1 MMYVSTR
8 DPACEVSFEAAILAG
23 LAPDGGLYVPQSLP
37 LFSPHALER
46 LAGLSFA
53 EQAIEIHAQ
62 LSGNMVPELTTII
75 EDGYRQFRHP
85 NIAPLVEIE
94 RDQWVMELFHGPT
107 LAFKDHAMQFLVPLM
122 AHLLEREN
130 QSAFVL
136 CATSGDTGGAALGA
150 LSRVEALRAL
160 VLYPDGG
167 VSPFQERQMQSLS
180 SDTCR
185 AIPVSGSFDDCQ
197 RLVKGLLARADLTER
212 FNLTAVNSV
221 NWGRIAAQVVYYAH
235 AALKL
240 ARPGQPVNFAVPT
253 GNFGNA
259 YAGLIAKRMG
269 FAVGKIIV
277 ATNENDALVRA
288 EETGVFAPDTTVSTN
303 SPAMDIQAASNF
315 ERLVFDLSAT
325 PAEALEFSQTLMRH
339 GRAKLPDGVQD
350 ALKAE
355 LRFACVSQ
363 SATSERMRRLHASTG
378 YITDPHTAIGIEAAG
393 RHPAPGRQ
401 TVVLATAHP
410 AKFAETVDAA
420 IGGDNLS
427 KAFSSPSAH
436 PTRKHAT
443 IAPNANKVLAMIEAI
458 ISA

>member
-8 DPACEVSFEAAILAG
+8 DPTSEVSFEAAILAG
-23 LAPDGGLYVPQSLP
+23 LAPDGGLYVPNSLP
-37 LFSPHALER
+37 RFSSDDLER
-46 LAGLSFA
+46 LADLSFA
-53 EQAIEIHAQ
+53 EQAVEIHAQ
-62 LSGNMVPELTTII
+62 LSGNTVPELKTII
-75 EDGYRQFRHP
+75 EDGYRQFRHDST
-85 NIAPLVEIE
+85 APLVEIA

-107 LAFKDHAMQFLVPLM
+107 LAFKDHALQFLVPLM
-122 AHLLEREN
+122 AHLLERDN
-130 QSAFVL
+130 RSAIVL
-136 CATSGDTGGAALGA
+136 CATSGDTGSAALAALG
-150 LSRVEALRAL
+150 RVKALRAL
-160 VLYPDGG
+160 VLYPDSG

-180 SDTCR
+180 TDTCR
-185 AIPVSGSFDDCQ
+185 AVPVSGSFDECQ
-197 RLVKGLLARADLTER
+197 RLVKGLLVRSELTER

-269 FAVGKIIV
+269 FAVGDMIV

-288 EETGVFAPDTTVSTN
+288 METGVFEPATTVPTN
-303 SPAMDIQAASNF
+303 TPAMDIQAASNF

-325 PAEALEFSQTLMRH
+325 PAEALNFTQTLLQH
-339 GRAKLPDGVQD
+339 GRAKLPYGVQN
-350 ALKAE
+350 ALRAD

-363 SATSERMRRLHASTG
+363 SATIEQMRRLHAQTG
-378 YITDPHTAIGIEAAG
+378 YIADPHTAIGIEAAT
-393 RHPAPGRQ
+393 RYPNPGRQ

-420 IGGDNLS
+420 IGTGNLS
-427 KAFSSPSAH
+427 KAFSSPMAH
-436 PTRKHAT
+436 PTKEVAT
-443 IAPNANKVLAMIEAI
+443 IAPNADRIIPMIEAI
-458 ISA
+458 ASA